1 MSKES
6 MWRRAK
12 SWNVGV
18 LEDGAPML
26 LMDVDGV

>member
-1 MSKES
+1 

-26 LMDVDGV
+26 LLDVDGV